1 MGTFK
6 DSLKKWFYTQGTTAG
21 TTGSRIPLLDASGN
35 PIGSNTLQNVGK
47 LMEQACPTTTTIGN
61 VMVVTNVDSITCF
74 WPADRALESSIANI
88 AVGAGIIENGR
99 TLIIAKDTTTAKWA
113 TSNVTGGT
121 KAISDRRAN
130 IADFDGRAKTTTILT
145 TLGDNAPAAKFCNE
159 YHPSNVT
166 ASDKNM
172 GAGRWWLP
180 SLGEVAMIYAHVRQ
194 LNFVLNAIGGT
205 PIPVG
210 SGAMWS
216 STEYSDTG
224 AWRLLSS
231 GGLFSYYG
239 KTGNGSVRPVSAF
252 Y

>member
-6 DSLKKWFYTQGTTAG
+6 DSLKKWFYTQGTQAG

-35 PIGSNTLQNVGK
+35 PIGSNTMANTAKLLQ
-47 LMEQACPTTTTIGN
+47 QAMPTIGN
-61 VMVVTNVDSITCF
+61 VMVVTNADSYTRF
-74 WPADRALESSIANI
+74 WPADRALESGIANI

-99 TLIIAKDTTTAKWA
+99 TLIIAKDVTTAKWA

-121 KAISDRRAN
+121 TAISDRRAA

-159 YHPSNVT
+159 YYPSKVT
-166 ASDKNM
+166 SSDANM

-180 SLGEVAMIYAHVRQ
+180 SLGEVAMMWAHVRQ

-210 SGAMWS
+210 SGWMWS
-216 STEYSDTG
+216 STEGSAAY
-224 AWRLLSS
+224 AW
-231 GGLFSYYG
+231 GLYFSYG
-239 KTGNGSVRPVSAF
+239 SFGHNLKTDEVSVRPVSAF